1 MQTVP
6 TAIPL
11 CGYIHAAVYTISA
24 LVLLTGAGN
33 WVCRQV
39 FSLTGLNDT
48 GLKDTGLND
57 TAVTG
62 GTAAHPAGRIIG
74 WLERSILAIGILS
87 HRWEVLAAVIALKSV
102 ARFKDLDDQRFAEYF
117 LVGSLFSVLWAIV
130 ITSGWMA
137 YDYRYGIDIRSN
149 VAKMLGAS
157 GGQRNG

>member
-1 MQTVP
+1 M
-6 TAIPL
+6 
-11 CGYIHAAVYTISA
+11 HAAVYTISA

-39 FSLTGLNDT
+39 FSLTGL
-48 GLKDTGLND
+48 KDS
-57 TAVTG
+57 AVTG

-149 VAKMLGAS
+149 VAKMLEAS

>member
-6 TAIPL
+6 TAIPP
-11 CGYIHAAVYTISA
+11 CGYMHAAVYTISA

-39 FSLTGLNDT
+39 FSLTGL
-48 GLKDTGLND
+48 KDS
-57 TAVTG
+57 AVTG

-149 VAKMLGAS
+149 VAKMLEAS

>member
-6 TAIPL
+6 NAIPL
-11 CGYIHAAVYTISA
+11 CGYMHAAVYTISA

-39 FSLTGLNDT
+39 FVVTGLRDSP
-48 GLKDTGLND
+48 
-57 TAVTG
+57 VTG
-62 GTAAHPAGRIIG
+62 GTAPHPAGRIIG

-102 ARFKDLDDQRFAEYF
+102 ARFKDLDDRKFAEYF

-137 YDYRYGIDIRSN
+137 YDHRYGIDIRRH
-149 VAKMLGAS
+149 VATMLGAS
-157 GGQRNG
+157 DGPDKG

>member
-1 MQTVP
+1 M
-6 TAIPL
+6 
-11 CGYIHAAVYTISA
+11 
-24 LVLLTGAGN
+24 
-33 WVCRQV
+33 
-39 FSLTGLNDT
+39 
-48 GLKDTGLND
+48 
-57 TAVTG
+57 
-62 GTAAHPAGRIIG
+62 
-74 WLERSILAIGILS
+74 
-87 HRWEVLAAVIALKSV
+87 IALKSV

>member
-11 CGYIHAAVYTISA
+11 CGYMHAAVYTISA

-33 WVCRQV
+33 WVCQV
-39 FSLTGLNDT
+39 FSLTGLKDT

>member
-11 CGYIHAAVYTISA
+11 CGYMHAAVYTISA

-39 FSLTGLNDT
+39 FSLTGLKDT
-48 GLKDTGLND
+48 GLKDS
-57 TAVTG
+57 AVTG

>member
-11 CGYIHAAVYTISA
+11 CGYMHAAVYTISA

-39 FSLTGLNDT
+39 FSLT

>member
-11 CGYIHAAVYTISA
+11 CGYMHAAVYTISA

-39 FSLTGLNDT
+39 FSLTGL
-48 GLKDTGLND
+48 KDSP
-57 TAVTG
+57 VTG
-62 GTAAHPAGRIIG
+62 GTAPYPAGRIIG

-149 VAKMLGAS
+149 VAKMLEAS
-157 GGQRNG
+157 GGHGNG

>member
-11 CGYIHAAVYTISA
+11 CGYMHAAVYTISA

-39 FSLTGLNDT
+39 FSLTGLKDT